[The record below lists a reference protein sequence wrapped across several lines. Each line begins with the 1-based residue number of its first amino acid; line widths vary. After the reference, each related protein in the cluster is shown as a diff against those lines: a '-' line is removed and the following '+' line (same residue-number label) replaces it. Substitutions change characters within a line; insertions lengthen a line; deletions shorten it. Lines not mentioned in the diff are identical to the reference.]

1 MIQAV
6 SARVFGPLS
15 LELDAAMSSTDPN
28 FSYSH
33 SVHCRIGV
41 VDVVHSICG
50 QARAPLTPKPKE
62 IASRSSRVEPYVDLE
77 PSVRRVVRRPIMFG
91 EAYEP
96 YVPPR
101 TYTPS
106 VAHTLPKRRKI
117 ASSKPRIVS
126 LWDVVSMSDLDL
138 DLSGAE

>member
-1 MIQAV
+1 
-6 SARVFGPLS
+6 
-15 LELDAAMSSTDPN
+15 MSSTDPN

-33 SVHCRIGV
+33 SVQCRIGV
-41 VDVVHSICG
+41 VDLVHCICG
-50 QARAPLTPKPKE
+50 RARAPLTQNPQK
-62 IASRSSRVEPYVDLE
+62 IGSRVEPYVDLE
-77 PSVRRVVRRPIMFG
+77 PSVRRVVRRAIMFG
-91 EAYEP
+91 ESYEP

-106 VAHTLPKRRKI
+106 PRMAHTLPKRRKI